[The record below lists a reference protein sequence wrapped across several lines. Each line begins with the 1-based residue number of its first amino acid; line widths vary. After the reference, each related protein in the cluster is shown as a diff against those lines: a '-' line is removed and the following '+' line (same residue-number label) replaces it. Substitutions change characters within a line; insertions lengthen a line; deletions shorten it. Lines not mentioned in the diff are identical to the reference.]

1 MGGWSVRRA
10 VAREIRKEGDAM
22 LLPWLMRLIETHA
35 NDLTESLMKNVRV
48 NPRTPSLRE
57 VAEAELTARAF
68 DLYHNLSRW
77 LGEKREEEIE
87 TAYQENGRR
96 RFCEGVPLSELV
108 YALILVKQH
117 LWDFIRKNDLPET
130 ATNLYGEEQLEMMV
144 GQFFD
149 KALYHAVRG
158 YEDAWFH
165 EAAPRLIDQGA
176 ALQLTSGRKR

>member
-1 MGGWSVRRA
+1 
-10 VAREIRKEGDAM
+10 M

-35 NDLTESLMKNVRV
+35 NDLTESLMKDVRV
-48 NPRTPSLRE
+48 NPRTASLHE
-57 VAEAELTARAF
+57 VAEAELTARGF
-68 DLYHNLSRW
+68 DLYHNLGRW
-77 LGEKREEEIE
+77 LGERNEDEIE
-87 TAYQENGRR
+87 ATYRENGRR
-96 RFCEGVPLSELV
+96 RFREGVPLSELV
-108 YALILVKQH
+108 CALILMKQH
-117 LWDFIRKNDLPET
+117 LWDFIRENDLPET

-176 ALQLTSGRKR
+176 APRLTTSSGRKR